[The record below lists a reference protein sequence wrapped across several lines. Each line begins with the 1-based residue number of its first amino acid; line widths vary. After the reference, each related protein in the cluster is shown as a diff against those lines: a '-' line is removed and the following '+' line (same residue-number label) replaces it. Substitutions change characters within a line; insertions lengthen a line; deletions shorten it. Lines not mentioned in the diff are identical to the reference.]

1 MAAAVMRTTR
11 SSSNWQMQVQ
21 WCLVLCWVV
30 LLLLV
35 LAVLGKETM
44 EKKSSSGAST
54 DVTESL
60 EVYMVLVSGQ
70 PVVAYKGGLSDLNA
84 TAQLFTRRW
93 KSRHRTRYGLETT
106 KHAPRNT
113 FESLFLQV
121 LVLGFFVSSA
131 SDLLITWWIHC
142 PFIHSFIHSW

>member
-11 SSSNWQMQVQ
+11 SSSSWQMQVQ

-35 LAVLGKETM
+35 LAVHGKETM

-93 KSRHRTRYGLETT
+93 KSRHRTRYGSETN
-106 KHAPRNT
+106 KHAYCAQKHIRELASSS
-113 FESLFLQV
+113 FGFGFWVLLFHQ
-121 LVLGFFVSSA
+121 
-131 SDLLITWWIHC
+131 LLIW
-142 PFIHSFIHSW
+142 

>member
-11 SSSNWQMQVQ
+11 SSSRWQMQVQ

-35 LAVLGKETM
+35 LAVHGKETM
-44 EKKSSSGAST
+44 EKKSTSGATT

-93 KSRHRTRYGLETT
+93 ESRHRTRYGLETNKLAYCAQ
-106 KHAPRNT
+106 KHIRELVSPS
-113 FESLFLQV
+113 FGFGFWVFLFHH
-121 LVLGFFVSSA
+121 
-131 SDLLITWWIHC
+131 LLIW
-142 PFIHSFIHSW
+142 